1 MNAYQPA
8 GAQAGNIADS
18 TAPPWTEDEYQRL
31 VAELVADE
39 SPTVFAVVE
48 DRDDRQDGRIAA
60 WVLEFPDETE
70 VICTEDGVRMSL
82 SSVDRVLPNFGRQPG
97 VTARLV
103 RTPRPEPR

>member
-1 MNAYQPA
+1 MNLYQP
-8 GAQAGNIADS
+8 G
-18 TAPPWTEDEYQRL
+18 PLWTEDEYQQL
-31 VAELVADE
+31 VAELVAEE

-70 VICTEDGVRMSL
+70 VICTDGVVRMSL
-82 SSVDRVLPNFGRQPG
+82 SSVDRVLARFGRQPG

-103 RTPRPEPR
+103 RTGHPEPGQ

>member
-1 MNAYQPA
+1 MNAF
-8 GAQAGNIADS
+8 DH
-18 TAPPWTEDEYQRL
+18 TVPPWTEEEYQKL
-31 VAELVADE
+31 VAELVAEE

-48 DRDDRQDGRIAA
+48 DRDDRLDGRIAA

-82 SSVDRVLPNFGRQPG
+82 ASVDRVLARFGKGPG

-103 RTPRPEPR
+103 RTPRPEPG